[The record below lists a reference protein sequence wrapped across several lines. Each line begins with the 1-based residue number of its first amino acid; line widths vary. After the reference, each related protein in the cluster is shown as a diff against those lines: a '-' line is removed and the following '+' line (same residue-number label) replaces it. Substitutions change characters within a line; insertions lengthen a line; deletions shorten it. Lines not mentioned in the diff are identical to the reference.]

1 MNATMTAQ
9 VIANVMV
16 PMRDGVHLAT
26 DIYLPAGAKDKAVP
40 VLLERTPY
48 DKTGTNHADFS
59 VADPVPRSKPVIAA
73 DFAAHGYAF
82 VLQDCRG
89 RYGSQGVFRK
99 YMSEAEDG
107 ADTIAWIMQQ
117 PWCNGRIGT
126 LGLSY
131 GAHVQAA
138 VATLDPPGLAGMFLD
153 SGGFSSAY
161 HSGIRQGGAYELKQ
175 LTWALKHALLAPETL
190 ADPARRAA
198 LEASDIR
205 EWIGVEKWRPGHSP
219 IAAAP
224 EYEDFVLEQWDE
236 DRFTDFWKQRG
247 LYARGWY
254 EDFAD
259 VPMVHMSSWYDPY
272 ALTAVENFVA
282 LSKLKRGPVK
292 LILGPWTHGKRSL
305 TYSGDVDFGAQS
317 TLDHL
322 FGDYGAL
329 RKAWFDRHMKASAV
343 DPLPEPVYFFIMG
356 GGTGRRLPSGRLDHG
371 GRWSTAASWPLP
383 TMRPTPFYLHPD
395 SALREAAPAGS
406 HTSSFIHDPY
416 HPVPTIGGAIASGAP
431 VMEAGGFDQRE
442 GPDFFGS
449 REPWSP
455 LADRTDVLVF
465 ETDPLGSDVELTGQ
479 AVAELFV
486 SSTAL
491 DTDVMIKIVDVYPV
505 STDYPEGYALNIAH
519 GLLRMRFR
527 DSFEVPEVM
536 EPGKIYRVQIA
547 SFPMSNL
554 FAAGHRI
561 RLEIAGSNFPHF
573 DINPA
578 TDWRIEG
585 LDPVVAENSVY
596 LGGSLA
602 SRILLPVIA
611 AATD

>member
-1 MNATMTAQ
+1 MTPAMTVTLISNA
-9 VIANVMV
+9 MV

-26 DIYLPAGAKDKAVP
+26 DIYLPADVSALP

-48 DKTGTNHADFS
+48 DKRGTNHADFS
-59 VADPVPRSKPVIAA
+59 VADEVPRSKPEIARI
-73 DFAAHGYAF
+73 FAAHGYAF

-89 RYGSQGVFRK
+89 RYASEGTFRK
-99 YMSEAEDG
+99 YLSEAEDG
-107 ADTIAWIMQQ
+107 ADTMAWIMAQ
-117 PWCNGRIGT
+117 PWCSGRIGT

-138 VATLDPPGLAGMFLD
+138 LATLDPPGLAAMFLD

-175 LTWALKHALLAPETL
+175 LTWAQKHALLAPETM

-198 LEASDIR
+198 LEAADIR
-205 EWIGVEKWRPGHSP
+205 DWIGVEKWRPGHSP
-219 IAAAP
+219 ISAAP
-224 EYEDFVLEQWDE
+224 EYEDFILEQWRE
-236 DRFTDFWKQRG
+236 DRFGDFWKQRG
-247 LYARGWY
+247 IFARGWY
-254 EDFAD
+254 DEFAD

-272 ALTAVENFVA
+272 ALTAIENFTG
-282 LSKLKRGPVK
+282 LSDRKHGPVK

-305 TYSGDVDFGAQS
+305 TFSGDADFGPQS

-322 FGDYGAL
+322 FGDYVAL
-329 RKAWFDRHMKASAV
+329 RKAWFDHHLKDDGA
-343 DPLPEPVYFFIMG
+343 DPLPDPIYLFTMG
-356 GGTGRRLPSGRLDHG
+356 GGSGRRLPSGRLDHG
-371 GRWSTAASWPLP
+371 GRWRSAAGWPLP
-383 TMRPTPFYLHPD
+383 AMRMTPFHLCPGGGLCED
-395 SALREAAPAGS
+395 APAEAHIS
-406 HTSSFIHDPY
+406 RFEHDPH

-449 REPWSP
+449 HEPWRP
-455 LADRTDVLVF
+455 LADRPDVLVF
-465 ETDPLGSDVELTGQ
+465 ETAPLAANVELTGQ

-486 SSTAL
+486 SSTAV
-491 DTDVMIKIVDVYPV
+491 DTDVMIKIVDVYPA
-505 STDYPEGYALNIAH
+505 SADYRDGYALNIAH

-527 DSFEVPEVM
+527 DSFEVPEGM
-536 EPGKIYRVQIA
+536 EPGNVYRVQIA

-561 RLEIAGSNFPHF
+561 RVEIAGSNFPHF
-573 DINPA
+573 DINPN

-585 LDPVVAENSVY
+585 LDPIVAETSIH
-596 LGGSLA
+596 LGADRA
-602 SRILLPVIA
+602 SRILLPVVSA
-611 AATD
+611 GAD

>member
-1 MNATMTAQ
+1 MIETLEIRVIRNA
-9 VIANVMV
+9 MV

-26 DIYLPAGAKDKAVP
+26 DIYLPAHDVALP

-48 DKTGTNHADFS
+48 DKQGTNHADFS
-59 VADPVPRSKPVIAA
+59 VADQTPLSKPEIARI
-73 DFAAHGYAF
+73 FAARGYAL

-89 RYGSQGVFRK
+89 RYGSEGVFRK

-107 ADTIAWIMQQ
+107 ADTIAWIMAQ

-138 VATLDPPGLAGMFLD
+138 LATLDPPGLAAMFLD

-190 ADPARRAA
+190 ADPVRRAA
-198 LEASDIR
+198 LEAADIR

-219 IAAAP
+219 ISAAP
-224 EYEDFVLEQWDE
+224 EYEDFILEQWRE

-254 EDFAD
+254 DGFAD

-272 ALTAVENFVA
+272 SLTAIENFTG
-282 LSKLKRGPVK
+282 LSVRKQGPVK
-292 LILGPWTHGKRSL
+292 LIMGPWTHGKRSL
-305 TYSGDVDFGAQS
+305 TYSGDADFGPQS

-322 FGDYGAL
+322 FGDYVAL
-329 RKAWFDRHMKASAV
+329 RQRWFDHHLKGVGA
-343 DPLPEPVYFFIMG
+343 DPLPDPVYLFTMG
-356 GGTGRRLPSGRLDHG
+356 GGSGRRLPSGRLDHG
-371 GRWSTAASWPLP
+371 GRWRSAANWPLP
-383 TMRPTPFYLHPD
+383 AMRMTPFHLHPD
-395 SALREAAPAGS
+395 GDLGEEAAGAA
-406 HTSSFIHDPY
+406 TTKSFVHDPH

-442 GPDFFGS
+442 GPAFFAS
-449 REPWSP
+449 RDPGRA
-455 LADRTDVLVF
+455 LADRPDVLIF
-465 ETDPLGSDVELTGQ
+465 ETPPLDADVELTGQ
-479 AVAELFV
+479 AVADLFV
-486 SSTAL
+486 SSTAA
-491 DTDVMIKIVDVYPV
+491 DTDVTIKIVDVYPA
-505 STDYPEGYALNIAH
+505 SADYPDGYALNIAH

-527 DSFEVPEVM
+527 HSFEEPEVM
-536 EPGKIYRVQIA
+536 EAGKVYRVQIA
-547 SFPMSNL
+547 SFPMSNR
-554 FAAGHRI
+554 FAKGHRI
-561 RLEIAGSNFPHF
+561 RVEIAGSNFPHF
-573 DINPA
+573 DINPN

-585 LDPVVAENSVY
+585 LAPVIAETRIHI
-596 LGGSLA
+596 GGDRPSH
-602 SRILLPVIA
+602 ILLPVVPA
-611 AATD
+611 GPD

>member
-1 MNATMTAQ
+1 MTAQ

-26 DIYLPAGAKDKAVP
+26 DIYLPAGAKENAVP

-138 VATLDPPGLAGMFLD
+138 LATLDPPGLAAMFLD

-190 ADPARRAA
+190 ADPVRRAA

-317 TLDHL
+317 TIDHL

-383 TMRPTPFYLHPD
+383 TMRMTPFYLHPD
-395 SALREAAPAGS
+395 AALREAAPAGS

-442 GPDFFGS
+442 GPDFFGA

-455 LADRTDVLVF
+455 LADRADVLVF

-505 STDYPEGYALNIAH
+505 SADYPEGYALNIAH

-547 SFPMSNL
+547 SFPMSNR

-561 RLEIAGSNFPHF
+561 RIEIAGSNFPHF

-578 TDWRIEG
+578 TDWRAEG

-602 SRILLPVIA
+602 SRILLPIIV

>member
-1 MNATMTAQ
+1 MTAQ

-138 VATLDPPGLAGMFLD
+138 LATLDPPGLAAMFLD

-282 LSKLKRGPVK
+282 LSKIKRGPVK

-305 TYSGDVDFGAQS
+305 TYSGDADFGPQS

-329 RKAWFDRHMKASAV
+329 RKAWFDRHMKASAI

-383 TMRPTPFYLHPD
+383 TMRLTPFYLHPD
-395 SALREAAPAGS
+395 AALREAAPAGS

-442 GPDFFGS
+442 GPDFFGA

-505 STDYPEGYALNIAH
+505 SADYPEGYALNIAH

-536 EPGKIYRVQIA
+536 EPGKVYRVLIA
-547 SFPMSNL
+547 SFPMSNC
-554 FAAGHRI
+554 FAVGHRI
-561 RLEIAGSNFPHF
+561 RIEIAGSNFPHF
-573 DINPA
+573 DINPG
-578 TDWRIEG
+578 TDWRVEG
-585 LDPVVAENSVY
+585 LAPIVAVNSVHV
-596 LGGSLA
+596 GGDCA
-602 SRILLPVIA
+602 SRILLPVVVA
-611 AATD
+611 GTD